1 MTALAL
7 SLAVAYFAGAFP
19 TAWLVGRARGVD
31 VGRQGSGN
39 YGATNVFRT
48 LGPAPAVI
56 VMLVDVAKGF
66 LPAAFLP
73 RALPVEGLAP
83 QTHAVLLAVA
93 AVVGHVYSV
102 FLGFRG
108 GKGIGTAAGG
118 YLAIAPWALLAAL
131 GVWLVVVAATRIV
144 SLASLAGALALL
156 VGVVVIDFAPAA
168 SDVVLV
174 VVTTL
179 LVAFVFW
186 THRANIGRLAR
197 GQERRI
203 APGGRMR

>member
-7 SLAVAYFAGAFP
+7 SLVVAYLAGAFP
-19 TAWLVGRARGVD
+19 TAWLAGKARGVD

-56 VMLVDVAKGF
+56 VMIVDVAKGF
-66 LPAAFLP
+66 LPVAFLP
-73 RALPVEGLAP
+73 RALPVDGVAP
-83 QTHAVLLAVA
+83 LTQAVLLAVA

-108 GKGIGTAAGG
+108 GKGIGTAAGA
-118 YLAIAPWALLAAL
+118 YLALAPWALLVAL
-131 GVWLVVVAATRIV
+131 GVWLAVVAAARIV

-156 VGVVVIDFAPAA
+156 AAVVVIDFAPAG

-174 VVTTL
+174 GATAL

-186 THRANIGRLAR
+186 THRANIGRLTR
-197 GQERRI
+197 GEERRI
-203 APGGRMR
+203 APGGRVR